1 MITAFRDSAK
11 YHGVAATNTPV
22 PTEER
27 SMSTT
32 TVRGSS
38 STSITNIVVLLASVA
53 LFLVMGRLPARA
65 SVAVYVGKN
74 RTSDGS
80 VLLAGFGDEPSSHWL
95 RIAPRHHPPPGSTLS
110 VGSTAESAFPGQLIE
125 IPQVSETYKYIS
137 MDYSYFRGF
146 PPPLTNGGMNEF
158 HVAARDVALWSRAE
172 LTQMTPK
179 PQSGP
184 NYSELS
190 RIVLERA
197 KTAREAAEIVGALID
212 EYGFSTYGGNSHVFA
227 DANEGWVLLNFAGGQ
242 RLWIAKRLGPDDIWL
257 NWRGHNEF
265 GYIQEVPLNFQD
277 DPDYLGSDHFI
288 SFAVEQGW
296 YDRDL
301 GKPFNV
307 IDVYCRKSQY
317 AEAISVRDRLLALT
331 PEIGVKDLMHILRD
345 VGRDSSGYGQVAHLR
360 SKLHSDLG
368 LLWCAPSSAVTA
380 PFIPYWIG
388 VEEALPEFRRHRYL
402 TAGEDRRMIS
412 NEWRGLESTRYAN
425 RVSKRL
431 LYLVDE
437 HRDKFLPEVTEALG
451 AFEDRLL
458 LEQAAVE
465 QTARILLEAG
475 ETELAREYL
484 TRYTQTEAANGLR
497 LVEDLA
503 TGVEARSKVLFGVRV
518 PEE

>member
-1 MITAFRDSAK
+1 M
-11 YHGVAATNTPV
+11 P
-22 PTEER
+22 
-27 SMSTT
+27 STT
-32 TVRGSS
+32 LCNTRTIWFKDVL
-38 STSITNIVVLLASVA
+38 ILPPVVVLILLMARV
-53 LFLVMGRLPARA
+53 PAYA

-74 RTSDGS
+74 HTSDGS

-95 RIAPRHHPPPGSTLS
+95 RIAPRRQHEAGSTLS
-110 VGSTAESAFPGQLIE
+110 VGSTAESAFPGRLIE
-125 IPQVSETYKYIS
+125 IPQAAETYKYIS

-172 LTQMTPK
+172 LTQMTPN

-197 KTAREAAEIVGALID
+197 KTAREAVEIVGALID
-212 EYGFSTYGGNSHVFA
+212 EFGFSTYGGNSHVFA
-227 DANEGWVLLNFAGGQ
+227 DPNEGWVLLNFAGGQ
-242 RLWIAKRLGPDDIWL
+242 GLWIAKRLGPDDIWL

-265 GYIQEVPLNFQD
+265 GYVQEVPLDFQN

-296 YDRDL
+296 YDRDS
-301 GKPFNV
+301 GKPFNA
-307 IDVYCRKSQY
+307 IEVYCRKSEY
-317 AEAISVRDRLLALT
+317 GEARQVRDRLLALT
-331 PEIGVKDLMHILRD
+331 PEIGVKDLMQILRAA
-345 VGRDSSGYGQVAHLR
+345 GRDSSGYGQVAHLR
-360 SKLHSDLG
+360 SGVDSDLG
-368 LLWCAPSSAVTA
+368 LLWCAPFSAVTA

-388 VEEALPEFRRHRYL
+388 VEEPLPEFRRHRYL
-402 TAGEDRRMIS
+402 TAGEARRGITA
-412 NEWRGLESTRYAN
+412 EGRGLESTRYVN
-425 RVSKRL
+425 RSCKRL

-458 LEQAAVE
+458 DEQAAVE
-465 QTARILLEAG
+465 QTARILLDAG
-475 ETELAREYL
+475 QGELAREYL
-484 TRYTQTEAANGLR
+484 TRYSQTEAGNGLR

-503 TGVEARSKVLFGVRV
+503 TGVEARSKVLFGVSA
-518 PEE
+518 PED